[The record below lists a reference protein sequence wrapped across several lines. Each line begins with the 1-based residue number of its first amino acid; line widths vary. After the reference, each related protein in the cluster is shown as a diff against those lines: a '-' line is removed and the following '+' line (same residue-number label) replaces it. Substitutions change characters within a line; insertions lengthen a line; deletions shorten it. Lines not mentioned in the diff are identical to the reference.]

1 MKKTKFTITCP
12 PGSLFIVVGLGIVYN
27 WHVALET
34 LAMLFVLGTIWENW
48 L

>member
-1 MKKTKFTITCP
+1 MKKSFTITTP
-12 PGSLFIVVGLGIVYN
+12 PGAFVICLALGIVYN

-34 LAMLFVLGTIWENW
+34 LVMFFVLGTIWENW